1 MFSVCNTDEE
11 EQSQSIETKLRYL
24 QDHPTGGAVTF
35 NHFQV
40 LYWPLKLQKRAGS
53 QSMLNGLINF
63 TYFTI
68 AKMKFLCVAGQ
79 LRLED

>member
-24 QDHPTGGAVTF
+24 QDRPTGGAVTF

-40 LYWPLKLQKRAGS
+40 VYWPLKLQKRAGS

-68 AKMKFLCVAGQ
+68 AKMKFLSVAGQ

>member
-11 EQSQSIETKLRYL
+11 EQSRPIETKLRYL
-24 QDHPTGGAVTF
+24 DRLQDRPTGGAVTF

-40 LYWPLKLQKRAGS
+40 VYWPLKLEKRAGS
-53 QSMLNGLINF
+53 QSMLNGLIKF

-68 AKMKFLCVAGQ
+68 AKMKFSFVSRAN
-79 LRLED
+79 